1 MEYIAGE
8 SREQM
13 VLFPEKLDDLIGA
26 ENPVRFI
33 DAYIDK
39 LDLRALNF
47 KVRESKTGRPAYSEK
62 VLLKIYIYGYMNRI
76 RSSRKLENECKK
88 NIELM
93 WLAGRLAPDFKTI
106 ADFRKDNKE
115 GIKQVNKEFLKL
127 CHKLGLLSFEVVG
140 IDGTKM
146 RTQNSNDSVYKREEI
161 DKISRQ
167 IDDKIEEYLL
177 ELDKNDISEKGEN
190 DSLKRN
196 IEKKLAGLNSKK
208 EKIKK
213 IKEIFEENPD
223 IKRYFSNDPECE
235 FMKDKGCV
243 RPGYNVQAAIDEK
256 NKLIVAIDVVNDS
269 NDCHQLINMSEK
281 VEETKKEIGID
292 KDVNTVKIADAGYYS
307 EQEIIG
313 AEDKGHNTCVAN
325 PLDESIKRGKKKGE
339 NIPSAGYGV
348 ENFRYDKEKDIYICP
363 EGKELFRIGKK
374 ARLKNGKA
382 ILEYACKSCNLC
394 DKRSM
399 CTKNKD
405 GRKIDIYVRKE
416 DIDEYKKKIRSKEGK
431 ELIRRRKA
439 ICEHPFGTIKRSLG
453 YNYFLLKGK
462 KGALTEFSM
471 ISLIYNLKRV
481 LNIFGIKELLEA
493 I

>member
-1 MEYIAGE
+1 
-8 SREQM
+8 
-13 VLFPEKLDDLIGA
+13 
-26 ENPVRFI
+26 
-33 DAYIDK
+33 
-39 LDLRALNF
+39 
-47 KVRESKTGRPAYSEK
+47 
-62 VLLKIYIYGYMNRI
+62 
-76 RSSRKLENECKK
+76 
-88 NIELM
+88 
-93 WLAGRLAPDFKTI
+93 
-106 ADFRKDNKE
+106 
-115 GIKQVNKEFLKL
+115 
-127 CHKLGLLSFEVVG
+127 
-140 IDGTKM
+140 M